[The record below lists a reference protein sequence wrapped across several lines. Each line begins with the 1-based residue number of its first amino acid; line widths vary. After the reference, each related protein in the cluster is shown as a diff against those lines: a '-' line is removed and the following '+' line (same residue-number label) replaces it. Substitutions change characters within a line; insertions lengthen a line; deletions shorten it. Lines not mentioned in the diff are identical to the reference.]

1 MSSTINEKM
10 QHLDELIR
18 KVHNIIYPEQT
29 DDMSWLMNKD
39 LRLKMLER
47 HPKCFMSLVDKKN
60 NPVYLP
66 ICNRSAMADPKVIDF
81 SMKMVDK
88 MSKDVDIDPEA
99 GKPIMIR
106 LKKMKTR
113 YNRESP
119 KTPESD
125 AMKAKLTRF
134 LKSVKN
140 SKNSM

>member
-10 QHLDELIR
+10 EHLDELIR
-18 KVHNIIYPEQT
+18 KVHSIIYPEQA
-29 DDMSWLMNKD
+29 DDMCWLMDKN
-39 LRLKMLER
+39 LRLKMLEK
-47 HPKCFMSLVDKKN
+47 HPKCFISLADRRN

-66 ICNRSAMADPKVIDF
+66 ICNRSALTDPRVIDF

-88 MSKDVDIDPEA
+88 MSKNGDIDPEA
-99 GKPIMIR
+99 GKPLMIR

-119 KTPESD
+119 KTPESA

-140 SKNSM
+140 SK